1 MSKNSTHIEDDI
13 KQLEAHIA
21 WFEGDEFNLEEA
33 LSKYQE
39 AEKMA
44 EEITRKLRELKNT
57 ITKATEQ

>member
-21 WFEGDEFNLEEA
+21 WFEGDEFNLKEA

-44 EEITRKLRELKNT
+44 EEITKKLSELKNT
-57 ITKATEQ
+57 ITKATEK